1 MRNKFSLSYG
11 ESCSAWDMQNCAT
24 NYRADQ
30 VDSWCCSNWCYV
42 DKSCPSAKDSLND
55 GMTGILYWSD
65 NACPD
70 DTALTLQCPYR
81 PQSNNTPAGDCTCL
95 TEKVPSSV
103 MDWDALGLNSTTYAD
118 YGTSCMPWDS
128 QECEKLYPSLSSYA
142 MWCCLSWCWV
152 GETCASARASTLW
165 PGQYFSSWTA
175 SANVMSFM
183 APRHWIPWPYDI
195 YVYFPRGLEF
205 ASNYVQL
212 MPTNLPMNWSLRLW
226 WMWNECRR
234 CFQLQVR
241 RCLPM
246 SRRVAQRHLWQ
257 RRGHF
262 QDKLWQQRL
271 GEFSGLPDSRKSK
284 TYDSQHDSQDSHD
297 HFVGLNIIH
306 TVSQNFSGFSH
317 DKWIMMNYVGSGCK
331 PWDSLGCKSTWETN
345 SNSGWS
351 SSNTH
356 DTRLQQ
362 VAALRGIVH
371 QLLAAQ
377 KSFLPFVA
385 SLLAMHPRVLRKTL
399 LSHYYYLLLITTC
412 RRGKTKHTG
421 INKYPKTFNSQVW
434 TLQYVAICC
443 NQDGSWPFLLCS
455 GLVLWFLVL
464 CQR

>member
-1 MRNKFSLSYG
+1 MAQANDPCKCLNKGALFSSAMRNKFSLSYG

-165 PGQYFSSWTA
+165 PGHYFSSWTA

-183 APRHWIPWPYDI
+183 APRHWISWSYDI
-195 YVYFPRGLEF
+195 RIL
-205 ASNYVQL
+205 
-212 MPTNLPMNWSLRLW
+212 
-226 WMWNECRR
+226 C
-234 CFQLQVR
+234 
-241 RCLPM
+241 
-246 SRRVAQRHLWQ
+246 
-257 RRGHF
+257 
-262 QDKLWQQRL
+262 
-271 GEFSGLPDSRKSK
+271 
-284 TYDSQHDSQDSHD
+284 
-297 HFVGLNIIH
+297 
-306 TVSQNFSGFSH
+306 
-317 DKWIMMNYVGSGCK
+317 
-331 PWDSLGCKSTWETN
+331 TWT
-345 SNSGWS
+345 
-351 SSNTH
+351 
-356 DTRLQQ
+356 
-362 VAALRGIVH
+362 
-371 QLLAAQ
+371 
-377 KSFLPFVA
+377 
-385 SLLAMHPRVLRKTL
+385 
-399 LSHYYYLLLITTC
+399 
-412 RRGKTKHTG
+412 
-421 INKYPKTFNSQVW
+421 
-434 TLQYVAICC
+434 
-443 NQDGSWPFLLCS
+443 
-455 GLVLWFLVL
+455 
-464 CQR
+464 